1 MQGGHREGMPAL
13 AEKLK
18 GNQQGKCHRQRERPS
33 GKSGEEGSGGGEP
46 VAGIL
51 YKSTLRTQEGGKGGI
66 AAGSA

>member
-1 MQGGHREGMPAL
+1 MPAL

-18 GNQQGKCHRQRERPS
+18 GHQQGKCHRQRERPS
-33 GKSGEEGSGGGEP
+33 GKPGKEGAGGEP

-66 AAGSA
+66 AAGGL